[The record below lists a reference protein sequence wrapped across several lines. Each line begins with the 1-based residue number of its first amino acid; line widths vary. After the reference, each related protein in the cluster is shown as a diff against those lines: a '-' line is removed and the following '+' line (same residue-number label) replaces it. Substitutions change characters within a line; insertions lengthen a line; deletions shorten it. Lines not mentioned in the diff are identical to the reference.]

1 MQKKIIKPAAI
12 LVLAG
17 TIAVLSSGC
26 YFFPDEEP
34 LLEPP
39 TLDVSEVVYYT
50 YTVTR
55 KERISGIGCSI
66 GLLLFKIYRTAKKY
80 LRKPRRLCR
89 GGAVDRR
96 NE

>member
-1 MQKKIIKPAAI
+1 MLKLNLETFAKKYLRIHINMQKKIIKPAAI

-55 KERISGIGCSI
+55 KDIVSQTIQSG
-66 GLLLFKIYRTAKKY
+66 Y
-80 LRKPRRLCR
+80 LVS
-89 GGAVDRR
+89 GVRR